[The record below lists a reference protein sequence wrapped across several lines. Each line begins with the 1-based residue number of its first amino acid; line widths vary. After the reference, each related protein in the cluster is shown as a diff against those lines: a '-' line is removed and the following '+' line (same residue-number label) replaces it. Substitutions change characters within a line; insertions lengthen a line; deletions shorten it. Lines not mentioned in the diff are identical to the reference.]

1 MLAVFSIMF
10 RFVRLAAL
18 TALIAA
24 ASPAAT
30 LEKLSLDELA
40 LRSTAIVIGR
50 AGESRA
56 EGGGALI
63 FTVRPF
69 RVEEQWKGESIDTV
83 RVSLPG
89 GSLNGVVQ
97 RFGGVPQLKPGVEY
111 LLFLWRGPSG
121 RTQVTGLSQGVFEV
135 LRSGD
140 AVARVRRRAGGD
152 VLITPGG
159 SREEAAQAL
168 ETTLSALSGR
178 IKAALGAAEVGG
190 P

>member
-1 MLAVFSIMF
+1 MF
-10 RFVRLAAL
+10 RFPRLAAL
-18 TALIAA
+18 ALLAA
-24 ASPAAT
+24 TASPAAT

-50 AGESRA
+50 AGEARA
-56 EGGGALI
+56 ESGGALI

-69 RVEEQWKGESIDTV
+69 RVERQWKGESIDTV

-89 GSLNGVVQ
+89 GALDGVVQ
-97 RFGGVPQLKPGVEY
+97 RFGGVPRLEPGVEY

-135 LRSGD
+135 LRSD
-140 AVARVRRRAGGD
+140 NSEPRVRRRAGGN
-152 VLITPGG
+152 VLITPGVG
-159 SREEAAQAL
+159 NEGATEAL
-168 ETTLSALSGR
+168 ETSLSALSAR
-178 IKAALGAAEVGG
+178 IEAALASAEVGG